1 MIKPALAAALLCAA
15 SVAAQAQQLTVSA
28 AASLS
33 EALREIATRFEAS
46 RPGVTVRLNFAAS
59 GPLLQ
64 QIVQGAPAD
73 VFVSADEETVTRGV
87 QARVLDA
94 DSRRVF
100 AGNTLV
106 LIRPRSRPLSRPPG
120 HPLKGAPDLTA
131 PADLVRPEFKRI
143 AIGKPATVPAGRYT
157 QQALVAA
164 GVWEALQA
172 KLVPSDSV
180 RQVLDYVSRGEAE
193 AGFVYR
199 TDAALMVTKVHVV
212 GPVAGHV
219 PIRYPAMV
227 VSASPLKALAGDFVA
242 FLSGSVAQ
250 AILARR
256 GFMAP

>member
-1 MIKPALAAALLCAA
+1 MIIQRALVAALLCLA
-15 SVAAQAQQLTVSA
+15 SMATHAQQLTVSA
-28 AASLS
+28 AASLT
-33 EALREIATRFEAS
+33 EALREMATRFEAS

-87 QARVLDA
+87 LARVLDA
-94 DSRRVF
+94 DSRRIF

-106 LIRPRSRPLSRPPG
+106 LIRPLSR
-120 HPLKGAPDLTA
+120 PLKGATELKA

-164 GVWEALQA
+164 GVWESLQA

-199 TDAALMVTKVHVV
+199 TDAALMADKVHVV
-212 GPVAGHV
+212 GTVGGHV
-219 PIRYPAMV
+219 PIRYPAVV

-242 FLSGSVAQ
+242 FLSAPVAQ

>member
-1 MIKPALAAALLCAA
+1 MIIQRALVAALLCLA
-15 SVAAQAQQLTVSA
+15 SMATHAQQLTVSA
-28 AASLS
+28 AASLT

-46 RPGVTVRLNFAAS
+46 KPGVTVRLNFAAS

-73 VFVSADEETVTRGV
+73 VFVSADEETVTRGIA
-87 QARVLDA
+87 ARVLDA
-94 DSRRVF
+94 GSRRIF
-100 AGNTLV
+100 AANTLV
-106 LIRPRSRPLSRPPG
+106 LIRPVS
-120 HPLKGAPDLTA
+120 GAA
-131 PADLVRPEFKRI
+131 GVASVADLLRPDIKRI

-164 GVWEALQA
+164 GVWESLQA

-219 PIRYPAMV
+219 PIRYPAVV

-242 FLSGSVAQ
+242 FLSGPVAQ

>member
-1 MIKPALAAALLCAA
+1 MIIQRALVAALLC
-15 SVAAQAQQLTVSA
+15 SVALAAHAQQLTVSA
-28 AASLS
+28 AASLT
-33 EALREIATRFEAS
+33 EALREIATRFES
-46 RPGVTVRLNFAAS
+46 GRPGVTVRLNFAAS

-94 DSRRVF
+94 ASRRVF
-100 AGNTLV
+100 AANVLV
-106 LIRPRSRPLSRPPG
+106 LIRPIIAPP
-120 HPLKGAPDLTA
+120 KDAPDLA
-131 PADLVRPEFKRI
+131 SPADLVRPEFKRI

-164 GVWEALQA
+164 GVWESLQA

-199 TDAALMVTKVHVV
+199 TDAALMATKVQVV
-212 GPVAGHV
+212 GTVGGHV
-219 PIRYPAMV
+219 PIRYPAVV

-242 FLSGSVAQ
+242 FLSGPVAQ
-250 AILARR
+250 GILARR
-256 GFMAP
+256 GFSAP

>member
-1 MIKPALAAALLCAA
+1 MIKHLLVAALLCVA
-15 SVAAQAQQLTVSA
+15 SVAVQAQQLTVSA
-28 AASLS
+28 AASLT

-87 QARVLDA
+87 LAQVLDA
-94 DSRRVF
+94 NSRRVF
-100 AGNTLV
+100 AANTLV
-106 LIRPRSRPLSRPPG
+106 LIRP
-120 HPLKGAPDLTA
+120 LKDAQGLAS

-164 GVWEALQA
+164 GVWHLLQA

-199 TDAALMVTKVHVV
+199 TDAALMATKVHVV
-212 GPVAGHV
+212 GTVGGHV
-219 PIRYPAMV
+219 PIRYPAVV

-242 FLSGSVAQ
+242 FLSAPVAQ
-250 AILARR
+250 AILAQR
-256 GFMAP
+256 GFMAL

>member
-1 MIKPALAAALLCAA
+1 MIKVGLLAALLCAA
-15 SVAAQAQQLTVSA
+15 SLAVQAQQLTVSA
-28 AASLS
+28 AASLT
-33 EALREIATRFEAS
+33 EALREIATRFEAG
-46 RPGVTVRLNFAAS
+46 RPGVSLRMNFAAS

-87 QARVLDA
+87 QAQVLDA

-106 LIRPRSRPLSRPPG
+106 LIRP
-120 HPLKGAPDLTA
+120 LKNAPDLA
-131 PADLVRPEFKRI
+131 SPADLVRPEFKRI

-164 GVWEALQA
+164 GVWDSLQA
-172 KLVPSDSV
+172 RLVPSDSV
-180 RQVLDYVSRGEAE
+180 RQVLDYVSRGEVE

-199 TDAALMVTKVHVV
+199 TDAALMATKVQVV
-212 GPVAGHV
+212 ATVGGHV
-219 PIRYPAMV
+219 PIRYPAVV
-227 VSASPLKALAGDFVA
+227 VSASPFKALAGDFVA
-242 FLSGSVAQ
+242 FLSGPVAQ

-256 GFMAP
+256 GFTAP

>member
-1 MIKPALAAALLCAA
+1 MIKHALVAALLCAA
-15 SVAAQAQQLTVSA
+15 AVAAQAQQLTVSA
-28 AASLS
+28 AASLT
-33 EALREIATRFEAS
+33 EALREVATRFEAS

-87 QARVLDA
+87 LARVLDA
-94 DSRRVF
+94 DSRRIF

-106 LIRPRSRPLSRPPG
+106 LIRPLSR
-120 HPLKGAPDLTA
+120 PLKGAPDLAA

-164 GVWEALQA
+164 GVWDLLQA

-199 TDAALMVTKVHVV
+199 TDAALMADKVHVV
-212 GPVAGHV
+212 GTVGGHV
-219 PIRYPAMV
+219 PIRYPAVV

-242 FLSGSVAQ
+242 FLSAPVAQ
-250 AILARR
+250 AILVRR

>member
-1 MIKPALAAALLCAA
+1 MIIKRALVAALMCLAALA
-15 SVAAQAQQLTVSA
+15 VHAQQLTVSA
-28 AASLS
+28 AASLT

-73 VFVSADEETVTRGV
+73 VFVSADEETVTRGL

-94 DSRRVF
+94 DSRRIF
-100 AGNTLV
+100 AANMLV
-106 LIRPRSRPLSRPPG
+106 LIR
-120 HPLKGAPDLTA
+120 PLKGAPDLA
-131 PADLVRPEFKRI
+131 SPADLVRPEFKRI

-157 QQALVAA
+157 QQVLVAA
-164 GVWEALQA
+164 GVWESLQA

-199 TDAALMVTKVHVV
+199 TDAALMATKVHVV
-212 GPVAGHV
+212 GTVGGHV
-219 PIRYPAMV
+219 PIRYPAVV

-242 FLSGSVAQ
+242 FLSGPVAQ
-250 AILARR
+250 DILARR
-256 GFMAP
+256 GFSAP

>member
-1 MIKPALAAALLCAA
+1 MIIQRALVAALLCAA
-15 SVAAQAQQLTVSA
+15 ALAAHAQQLTVSA
-28 AASLS
+28 AASLT
-33 EALREIATRFEAS
+33 EALREIATRFES
-46 RPGVTVRLNFAAS
+46 GRPGVTVRLNFAAS

-94 DSRRVF
+94 ASRRVF
-100 AGNTLV
+100 AANVLV
-106 LIRPRSRPLSRPPG
+106 LIRPIIAPP
-120 HPLKGAPDLTA
+120 KDAPDLA
-131 PADLVRPEFKRI
+131 SPADLVRPEFKRI

-164 GVWEALQA
+164 GVWESLQA

-199 TDAALMVTKVHVV
+199 TDAALMATKVRVV
-212 GPVAGHV
+212 GTVGGHV
-219 PIRYPAMV
+219 PIRYPAVV

-242 FLSGSVAQ
+242 FLSGPVAQ
-250 AILARR
+250 DILARR
-256 GFMAP
+256 GFSAP

>member
-1 MIKPALAAALLCAA
+1 MIKAALVAALLCAA
-15 SVAAQAQQLTVSA
+15 SVVVQAQQLTVSA

-87 QARVLDA
+87 AARVLDA
-94 DSRRVF
+94 GSRRIF
-100 AGNTLV
+100 AANTLV
-106 LIRPRSRPLSRPPG
+106 LIRPVN
-120 HPLKGAPDLTA
+120 GAAGVASVPDL
-131 PADLVRPEFKRI
+131 LRPDIKRI

-157 QQALVAA
+157 QQALVSA
-164 GVWEALQA
+164 GVWESLQA

-199 TDAALMVTKVHVV
+199 TDAALMATKVHVV
-212 GPVAGHV
+212 GMVGGHV
-219 PIRYPAMV
+219 PIRYPAVV

-242 FLSGSVAQ
+242 FLSGPVAQ
-250 AILARR
+250 GILARR
-256 GFMAP
+256 GFSAP

>member
-1 MIKPALAAALLCAA
+1 MIKHALVAALLCAA
-15 SVAAQAQQLTVSA
+15 AVMAQAQQLTVSA
-28 AASLS
+28 AASLT

-46 RPGVTVRLNFAAS
+46 KPGVTVRMNFAAS

-94 DSRRVF
+94 DSRRIF
-100 AGNTLV
+100 AANTLV
-106 LIRPRSRPLSRPPG
+106 LIRP
-120 HPLKGAPDLTA
+120 LKGAPDLAA

-199 TDAALMVTKVHVV
+199 TDAALMAAKVHVV
-212 GPVAGHV
+212 GTVGGHV
-219 PIRYPAMV
+219 PIRYPAVV

-242 FLSGSVAQ
+242 FLSSPVAQ

>member
-1 MIKPALAAALLCAA
+1 MIKHVLVAALFCAA
-15 SVAAQAQQLTVSA
+15 SVAVQAQQLTVSA
-28 AASLS
+28 AASLT

-87 QARVLDA
+87 AARVLDA
-94 DSRRVF
+94 GSRRIF
-100 AGNTLV
+100 AANTLV
-106 LIRPRSRPLSRPPG
+106 LIRPVN
-120 HPLKGAPDLTA
+120 GAAGVASVPDL
-131 PADLVRPEFKRI
+131 LRPDIKRI

-157 QQALVAA
+157 QQALVSA
-164 GVWEALQA
+164 GVWESLQA

-199 TDAALMVTKVHVV
+199 TDAALMATKVHVV
-212 GPVAGHV
+212 GMVGGHV
-219 PIRYPAMV
+219 PIRYPAVV

-242 FLSGSVAQ
+242 FLSGPVAQ
-250 AILARR
+250 DILARR
-256 GFMAP
+256 GFGAP

>member
-1 MIKPALAAALLCAA
+1 MIKHVFVAALFCAA
-15 SVAAQAQQLTVSA
+15 SVAVQAQQLTVSA
-28 AASLS
+28 AASLT

-46 RPGVTVRLNFAAS
+46 RPGVRVRLNFAAS

-87 QARVLDA
+87 LAQVLDA

-100 AGNTLV
+100 AANTLV
-106 LIRPRSRPLSRPPG
+106 LIRPLSR
-120 HPLKGAPDLTA
+120 PLKGATELKA

-164 GVWEALQA
+164 GVWDAVQA

-180 RQVLDYVSRGEAE
+180 RQVLDYVSRGETE

-199 TDAALMVTKVHVV
+199 TDAALMATKVHVV
-212 GPVAGHV
+212 GMVGGHV
-219 PIRYPAMV
+219 PIRYPAVV

-242 FLSGSVAQ
+242 FLSGPVAQ

-256 GFMAP
+256 GFMTP

>member
-1 MIKPALAAALLCAA
+1 MIKHVLVAALFCAA
-15 SVAAQAQQLTVSA
+15 SVAVQAQQLTVSA
-28 AASLS
+28 AASLT

-46 RPGVTVRLNFAAS
+46 RTGVTVRLNFAAS

-87 QARVLDA
+87 LAQVLDA
-94 DSRRVF
+94 NSRRVF
-100 AGNTLV
+100 AANALV
-106 LIRPRSRPLSRPPG
+106 LIR
-120 HPLKGAPDLTA
+120 PLKGAPDLA
-131 PADLVRPEFKRI
+131 SPADLVRPEFKRI

-157 QQALVAA
+157 QQALAAA
-164 GVWEALQA
+164 GVWESLQA

-199 TDAALMVTKVHVV
+199 TDAALMATKVHVV
-212 GPVAGHV
+212 GTVGGHV
-219 PIRYPAMV
+219 PIRYPAVV

-242 FLSGSVAQ
+242 FLSGPVAQ
-250 AILARR
+250 DILARR
-256 GFMAP
+256 GFSAP